1 MAIVRYIVVEGP
13 IGVGK
18 TSLANL
24 LAKEFEAETLLER
37 PDENP
42 FLEKFYKEREKYA
55 FQTQIFFLLD
65 RFRQQQKITQPD
77 LFSKGIV
84 SDYLFAKDRIFA
96 YLNLDE
102 DEIKL
107 YEKIY
112 RLLDARIVHPDL
124 VIYLQARVEVL
135 LQRIQMGRIPY
146 QQYLTYR
153 YLESLSQAYN
163 SFFFN
168 YNETPLLVVNTSE
181 IDFVHNQPDF
191 TTLVKEI
198 KKARKGTRY
207 LNIGRGVS
215 KL

>member
-1 MAIVRYIVVEGP
+1 MAAMRYIVVEGP

-18 TSLANL
+18 TSLADL

-42 FLEKFYKEREKYA
+42 FLEKFYKDREKFA

-65 RFRQQQKITQPD
+65 RFRQQQSITQPD

-96 YLNLDE
+96 CLNLDE
-102 DEIKL
+102 DEIEL

-112 RLLDARIVHPDL
+112 KLLDARIVHPDL

-135 LQRIQMGRIPY
+135 LQRIQTGRIPY
-146 QQYLTYR
+146 QQHLTYR
-153 YLESLSQAYN
+153 YLESLNQAYN

-181 IDFVHNQPDF
+181 IDFVNSRADF
-191 TTLVKEI
+191 ETLVKEI
-198 KKARKGTRY
+198 RKAKKGTCY

-215 KL
+215 DI